1 MEELDIQPE
10 RLNKRIHIAL
20 PVRITQWDSENR
32 PNLVMACT
40 YDISPLGARVT
51 GLRNAKVGEIITLE
65 RGRSGKF
72 YCRVVW
78 VGEPNSPL
86 HGQVGVESV
95 ELQRRMWDA
104 ELQSMEEVFDPIPQ
118 RKLAKPGISGEPIR
132 RCAPRF
138 EIKGSADLR
147 QMNVPQAGVK
157 NLSEMGCMLVTKD
170 PLPTGSNLKLT
181 LKVAQYDLTVKGSV
195 RHSEAGMGIGVEFS
209 EIRKG
214 DRQVLQFL
222 LKKLTEQQFE
232 QAFQLVEA

>member
-1 MEELDIQPE
+1 MEQLDIQPE
-10 RLNKRIHIAL
+10 RLSKRIHIAL
-20 PVRITQWDSENR
+20 PVRITQWDNDNQ

-40 YDISPLGARVT
+40 YDISSLGARVT
-51 GLRNAKVGEIITLE
+51 GLRNAKIGEIITLE

-86 HGQVGVESV
+86 HGQVGIEGV
-95 ELQRRMWDA
+95 ELQKTMWDA
-104 ELQSMEEVFDPIPQ
+104 ELQSMEEVFDPVTV
-118 RKLAKPGISGEPIR
+118 RKPGKAGLSGEPMR
-132 RCAPRF
+132 RCGPRF
-138 EIKGSADLR
+138 EIQGFADLR

-157 NLSEMGCMLVTKD
+157 NLSEMGCLLVTKD
-170 PLPTGSNLKLT
+170 PLPMGSNLKLT

-195 RHSEAGMGIGVEFS
+195 RHSVAGMGIGVEFS

-232 QAFQLVEA
+232 KAFQMEV

>member
-32 PNLVMACT
+32 PNLIMACT
-40 YDISPLGARVT
+40 YDISSLGARIT
-51 GLRNAKVGEIITLE
+51 GLRNAKAGEIITLE

-95 ELQRRMWDA
+95 ELQKTMWDA
-104 ELQSMEEVFDPIPQ
+104 ELHSMEEVFDPVPV
-118 RKLAKPGISGEPIR
+118 RKAMKAAVSGEPTR
-132 RCAPRF
+132 RCGPRF
-138 EIKGSADLR
+138 EIHGFADLR
-147 QMNVPQAGVK
+147 QMNVPRVGVK

-170 PLPTGSNLKLT
+170 TLPTGSNLKLT

-195 RHSEAGMGIGVEFS
+195 RHAVPGMGIGVEFS

-232 QAFQLVEA
+232 QAFQIEV

>member
-1 MEELDIQPE
+1 VEELDIQPE

-40 YDISPLGARVT
+40 YDISSLGARVT
-51 GLRNAKVGEIITLE
+51 GLRNVKPGEIITLE

-95 ELQRRMWDA
+95 ELQKTMWDA
-104 ELQSMEEVFDPIPQ
+104 ELHSMEEVFDPVPV
-118 RKLAKPGISGEPIR
+118 RKAVKPGVTGEPTR
-132 RCAPRF
+132 RCGPRF
-138 EIKGSADLR
+138 EIQGFADLR
-147 QMNVPQAGVK
+147 QMNVPRAGVK
-157 NLSEMGCMLVTKD
+157 NLSEMGCLLVTKD
-170 PLPTGSNLKLT
+170 TLPTGSNLKLT
-181 LKVAQYDLTVKGSV
+181 LKVAQYDLTVKGAV
-195 RHSEAGMGIGVEFS
+195 RHSVAGMGVGVEFS

-232 QAFQLVEA
+232 QAFQLEV